1 MSDNSYSRSRPAIPA
16 GLRRSIEVEAGHT
29 CAIKGCDEH
38 TYLEIHHIDHNRENN
53 VLENLILLCDKHH
66 KMSHADVIDRKALRE
81 YKKLLNDNV
90 NSTIL
95 EKIEELKTLIN
106 DQKASKPISQITNEQ
121 PIDNEVIKIAP
132 SRSDI
137 LNFVLYHVAISFYE
151 KQNNL
156 YFEHQVEFIKD
167 ESRLILDA
175 LRQDDYL
182 PKDIIIEVQYLR
194 KSYLDSI
201 LYGKQVEKKIEI
213 YGLLTGREARGILL
227 IIMNKEKMK
236 DKGNLPN
243 TYKGIENSPQDISIE
258 VFDCDEIGFNPGA
271 ISTAFFQSNLR

>member
-1 MSDNSYSRSRPAIPA
+1 MSNSSYSSSRPSIPA

-53 VLENLILLCDKHH
+53 ILENLILLCDKHH
-66 KMSHADVIDRKALRE
+66 KMSHAEVIDRKALRE

-95 EKIEELKTLIN
+95 EKIEELKMLIN
-106 DQKASKPISQITNEQ
+106 DQKASKPISQITNAQ
-121 PIDNEVIKIAP
+121 PIDTEVTKIAP

-137 LNFVLYHVAISFYE
+137 LSFTLYHVAIAFYE

-175 LRQDDYL
+175 LRQDNDL

-194 KSYLDSI
+194 KSYLDSV

-213 YGLLTGREARGILL
+213 YELLTGREARGILL
-227 IIMNKEKMK
+227 IIVNKEKMK
-236 DKGNLPN
+236 GKVSLQN
-243 TYKGIENSPQDISIE
+243 TYKGIENSPQDMSIE

-271 ISTAFFQSNLR
+271 VSTALFQSNLK